1 MSADRTFQLDQRGDG
16 VLAVT
21 GELTFDTAHAALL
34 GLRERLRAGG
44 VQALD
49 LAGLERSDS
58 AGLSCVLAVLAE
70 RLSQGASL
78 AVHNLPEGMRML
90 ARVCEVE
97 PLLSPV

>member
-1 MSADRTFQLDQRGDG
+1 VTASKAFQLDRRGDG

-34 GLRERLRAGG
+34 ALREGLRAGDVG
-44 VQALD
+44 ALD

-70 RLSQGASL
+70 KRSQGRSL
-78 AVHNLPEGMRML
+78 AVRNLPEGMRML

-97 PLLSPV
+97 PLLSPP